1 MTSLRRQV
9 QEYKTLL
16 YSKEEELTEIKSS
29 SKFAKFHDLDTKL
42 RSTVEELNMISERY
56 SQLRTAI
63 GEYFF
68 IKVVKNLK

>member
-9 QEYKTLL
+9 QDYKSLL
-16 YSKEEELTEIKSS
+16 YSKDEELTEIKSS

-42 RSTVEELNMISERY
+42 RATMDELSMISEKY

-63 GEYFF
+63 GE
-68 IKVVKNLK
+68 